1 MKSDYNTLKP
11 QKKTKKKTQ
20 QQQLY
25 GLILQFMSHADVLFS
40 FFYRQ

>member
-11 QKKTKKKTQ
+11 QKKQQQKK
-20 QQQLY
+20 QQLY

>member
-1 MKSDYNTLKP
+1 MKCE
-11 QKKTKKKTQ
+11 KKTQ
-20 QQQLY
+20 KKQQQLY